1 MIDSYNRKID
11 YLRISLTDRCN
22 LSCRYCMPQGGVKSV
37 PHADILRL
45 EEIEKIVRI
54 MAGLGVKKVR
64 LTGGE
69 PLIRKNVSDLAAS
82 IASVPGIE
90 TLSMTTNGILLKDMA
105 ADLYASGVK
114 SVNISLDTL
123 DEKTFEDLTGV
134 PAFKNVLAGIDAAL
148 LAGMDVKL
156 NCVPIKGI
164 NDKELMGIVRFG
176 MEKGITVRFIELM
189 PLGCGAQFTGV
200 PSDEIKEMLNA
211 ELGMLEA
218 VNDDNSASPA
228 VYYDVESGGRVGFI
242 SPISHAFCENCNRI
256 RLTAEG
262 YLKLCLQYGCGID
275 LRALLRSGASGDEIA
290 SYIKEAVLAKPA
302 AHTFGSNDKSDVR
315 KMYQIGG

>member
-22 LSCRYCMPQGGVKSV
+22 LRCRYCMPQGGVKSV

-114 SVNISLDTL
+114 SINISLDTL

-134 PAFKNVLAGIDAAL
+134 PALKNVLAGIDAAL

-164 NDKELMGIVRFG
+164 NDKELSGIVRFG

-211 ELGMLEA
+211 ELGPLEA
-218 VNDDNSASPA
+218 AGEDNSASPA
-228 VYYDVESGGRVGFI
+228 VYYNIAGAQVGFI

-290 SYIKEAVLAKPA
+290 LYIKEAVLAKPA